1 MPAERVDTVNAEDY
15 FGKPISRYT
24 RKQALEDGFQID
36 VSDTAREAGLRFPV
50 FITRAVFETWVAP
63 DHVKDEN
70 ETARLRDILWMTR
83 CAIKAAAPGACA
95 IRVQLRLLNRRVDLR
110 AVCAALDIDEPQ
122 PAITIMLPDED

>member
-24 RKQALEDGFQID
+24 RKQALKDGFQID
-36 VSDTAREAGLRFPV
+36 VSDTARQAGLRFPV

-95 IRVQLRLLNRRVDLR
+95 DPSATPLAQSARGLARGLRGPGHRR
-110 AVCAALDIDEPQ
+110 AAAGDHNHAPR
-122 PAITIMLPDED
+122 